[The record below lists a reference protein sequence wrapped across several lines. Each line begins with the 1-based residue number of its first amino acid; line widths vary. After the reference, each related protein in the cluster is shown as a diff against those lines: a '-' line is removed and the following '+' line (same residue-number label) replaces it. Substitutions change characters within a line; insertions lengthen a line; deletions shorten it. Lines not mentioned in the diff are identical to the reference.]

1 MFFELLNLGKD
12 IEKITKSKSTNDM
25 QMETFLRNLE
35 KRRYNILSEVKL
47 YNNTVEYK
55 TDKIKN
61 ISYEYKAEV
70 IDNTLKIYI
79 PEPMPSYRN
88 LKTHAYKNILLNIT
102 EVTKPYKNMFNEKVF
117 VYIKIFD
124 NIKGWDIDNKYIKP
138 IFDSLIS
145 NKIIEDDQCEREGSN
160 EHQIEESQKDEM
172 LDRLNKDLE
181 FIEGLFEVNVDGI
194 DPLYHVIDLPEYLRE
209 DVQGPTLDN
218 EVIPISTITSL
229 EIKSPSK

>member
-1 MFFELLNLGKD
+1 MILSDKLYNELLNLGKD

-145 NKIIEDDQCEREGSN
+145 NKIIEDDNIEKMFYTASGVFSN
-160 EHQIEESQKDEM
+160 EPHT
-172 LDRLNKDLE
+172 
-181 FIEGLFEVNVDGI
+181 EV
-194 DPLYHVIDLPEYLRE
+194 Y
-209 DVQGPTLDN
+209 
-218 EVIPISTITSL
+218 ITS
-229 EIKSPSK
+229 IKNAENLFKNVLDENVFFF